1 MLVEWELWG
10 RRLKSQGSELEIY
23 SIDILNIEYYLK
35 ESEERI
41 LKRWKADVGK
51 TCQKGIIAER
61 I

>member
-35 ESEERI
+35 ESEENN
-41 LKRWKADVGK
+41 VGDHGM
-51 TCQKGIIAER
+51 QNGF
-61 I
+61 